1 MKMIKNKALFIVII
15 LSLGTTACLSFMKGG
30 PVEDDIVL
38 LRKLYSSGDQKQW
51 PKAELKGEAKKNFK
65 DIGVLEKVV
74 YPADNPYSDAKRDL
88 GKVLFFDPRLS
99 VSGQIACA
107 SCHEPQLAWGDS
119 KQLANGHD
127 RRFGKRNAM
136 TILNTG
142 FYDKL
147 FWDGRASSLEDQA
160 RFPVKDHL
168 EMNMDLTGLEDRI
181 QKVKGYGPLFQK
193 AFGDDKISL
202 DRIFQSIANFERTI
216 TSKRSRFDEFISGKA
231 DALKDEE
238 VLGLHLFR
246 TKAGC
251 INCHNTPL
259 FSDNKFHNDGQTL
272 FGGSKEDLGRYNITG
287 NKEDVGLFRT
297 PSLRDV
303 VFTGPWF
310 HHGDFTTLKDVVL
323 FYHLGNPA
331 PIQKKYLGVRDSIL
345 PKTSPLLSKLNLSDK
360 EIDAVVS
367 FMGAVSTPPARVS
380 APKELPQ

>member
-1 MKMIKNKALFIVII
+1 MKNKSLLII
-15 LSLGTTACLSFMKGG
+15 SFLSLTTAACLSFMKGK
-30 PVEDDIVL
+30 PVEDDIAL

-51 PKAELKGEAKKNFK
+51 PKAEVKRDAKKNFR
-65 DIGVLEKVV
+65 DIGVFDKVV
-74 YPADNPYSDAKRDL
+74 YPDDNPASEAKKDL

-99 VSGQIACA
+99 ASGQIACA
-107 SCHEPQLAWGDS
+107 SCHEPQLAWGDG

-142 FYDKL
+142 YYDRL
-147 FWDGRASSLEDQA
+147 FWDGRAGSLEDQA
-160 RFPVKDHL
+160 RFPVKDHA

-181 QKVKGYGPLFQK
+181 QKVAGYKSLFQK
-193 AFGDDKISL
+193 AFGDDKVSL

-216 TSKRSRFDEFISGKA
+216 VSKRSRFDEFISGKA

-272 FGGSKEDLGRYNITG
+272 FGSSKEDLGRYIITG
-287 NKEDVGLFRT
+287 NKEDVGVFRT

-303 VFTGPWF
+303 VYTGPWF
-310 HHGDFTTLKDVVL
+310 HHGDFATLKDVVQ
-323 FYHLGNPA
+323 FYNLGNPA
-331 PIQKKYLGVRDSIL
+331 PVQKKYMGVRDSIL
-345 PKTSPLLSKLNLSDK
+345 PKTSPLLSKLALTEK
-360 EIDAVVS
+360 EIDALIA
-367 FMGAVSTPPARVS
+367 FMQAISSPPVRVS
-380 APKELPQ
+380 APKEFPQ